1 MQLGGARKW
10 QGGWRPRWRD
20 GQLDAERQHKWR
32 LDIDHAAWRW
42 RTEAQRVLVD
52 GQMEW
57 GLLGSTRFK
66 TRWLALHLNRFQNAS
81 HATRAYECEFDLPGA
96 VSGRYHLQWDR
107 RLRRYSGLQV
117 DWLGGDVD
125 NR

>member
-1 MQLGGARKW
+1 MQLGRARKW
-10 QGGWRPRWRD
+10 QGRWRPHWRD
-20 GQLDAERQHKWR
+20 GQRDAKRQHKWR

-42 RTEAQRVLVD
+42 RTEAQRLLVD
-52 GQMEW
+52 GRMEW

-66 TRWLALHLNRFQNAS
+66 TRWLALHLSRLQTAS
-81 HATRAYECEFDLPGA
+81 HATRVYGFEVDLPGS
-96 VSGRYHLQWDR
+96 VSARYHLQWDR